1 MDTIEK
7 TRLAVAITSIALLLG
22 GLFLLGLLAPQ
33 PQATI
38 NGDTLGRWS
47 GETTS
52 EYVQRAAQSLDDVD
66 ATQPSFALL
75 TFAEPLDNAGMQA
88 LLGDPNFP
96 DFTRVNSLVIG
107 SAAAIDLP
115 EPTAD
120 ATRMDVIR
128 QQLGFQGLPVANCVG
143 LVVYAPQEQLAQ
155 AAELEEVLA
164 VQALPSDA
172 RWGAFGIRVNPDY
185 VSPAIVV
192 APDVAAD
199 Q

>member
-1 MDTIEK
+1 MDTLEK

-22 GLFLLGLLAPQ
+22 GLFLLGLLAPH

-66 ATQPSFALL
+66 TTHPSFALL
-75 TFAEPLDNAGMQA
+75 TFVDPLESTGMQE
-88 LLGDPNFP
+88 LLDDPNFP
-96 DFTRVNSLVIG
+96 DFPRVNALVVG
-107 SAAAIDLP
+107 SAAAIELP
-115 EPTAD
+115 EPTGN

-128 QQLGFQGLPVANCVG
+128 QQLDFQGIAVANCVG
-143 LVVYAPQEQLAQ
+143 LVVYAPREQLIQ
-155 AAELEEVLA
+155 ATELAEVLA
-164 VQALPSDA
+164 VEALPSDA

-185 VSPAIVV
+185 VSPAVVV
-192 APDVAAD
+192 APDGVAG